1 MENEEKKVIERPLM
15 NEEEFKEYME
25 KNRVD
30 VVGDFYER
38 GILHFRTLDA
48 VRRFKSVRRAIK
60 RGHISLDGIIYPKRP
75 FNNRANTSGRKG
87 HHSRVGNERK
97 KIIYGQIMHRQS
109 A

>member
-1 MENEEKKVIERPLM
+1 MEEQKVVERPLM
-15 NEEEFKEYME
+15 NEEEFKAYME

-38 GILHFRTLDA
+38 GILHLRTFDA

-60 RGHISLDGIIYPKRP
+60 RGQVTLDGVTFPKRP
-75 FNNRANTSGRKG
+75 FNNRANSCNRKG
-87 HHSRVGNERK
+87 HHSRTINERK
-97 KIIYGQIMHRQS
+97 REIYEQLSHRKS